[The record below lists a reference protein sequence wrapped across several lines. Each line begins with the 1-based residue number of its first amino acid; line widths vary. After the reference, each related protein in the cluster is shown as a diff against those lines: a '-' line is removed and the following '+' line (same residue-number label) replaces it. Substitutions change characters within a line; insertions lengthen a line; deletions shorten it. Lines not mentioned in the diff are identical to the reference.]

1 MMSLADILR
10 VVKPLAMTG
19 PQRNPTAPLTDD
31 SRKLHPGG
39 VFIAVKGRTSDG
51 HAHIA
56 ACIRNGASVVIAER
70 FDGDPGE
77 ATVILVTDTRRALMP
92 LALAWYAQPHQDLVL
107 TGVTGTNGKTTVTT
121 LIWQVMS
128 RLGVPAALIGT
139 IEKRIGDQVREARL
153 TTPGAM
159 ELAEDLRAAA
169 DAGCRHVVMEV
180 SSHALDQ
187 RRTSGLDF
195 AVGVFTNLTHDHL
208 DYHKTFQAY
217 ARAKKRLFMG
227 MRTTG
232 TAILNTDDP
241 NGAFMTERI
250 KPAVWDVSM
259 NDGTLRVLGHSLE
272 GLVLDLDGT
281 LLSSPLVGRFNAMNV
296 AQAFLACVA
305 LGLNR
310 DSVAAALAEAPGAA
324 GRLERVATTGSG
336 PSVFV
341 DYAHT
346 PDALRNVLTTL
357 ADLRTPHQ
365 KLHCVFGCGG
375 DRDAA
380 KRPMMAAIAEGLAD
394 RVVITSDNPR
404 FEDPDTIL
412 DDIQAGFVSMSR
424 VDRIVD
430 RETAIG
436 QAIAAASAA
445 DIVLIAGKGHE
456 SYQEIGGVRHAM
468 DDRLIAADA
477 LNRRAS

>member
-1 MMSLADILR
+1 MMGFADILR
-10 VVKPLAMTG
+10 VLNPLAMTG
-19 PQRNPTAPLTDD
+19 PPRNPTAPLTDD
-31 SRKLHPGG
+31 SRQLRPGG

-51 HAHIA
+51 HAHIE

-70 FDGDPGE
+70 YDGDPGD
-77 ATVILVTDTRRALMP
+77 ATLILVADTRRALMP
-92 LALAWYAQPHQDLVL
+92 LALAWHGHPQADLVL

-121 LIWQVMS
+121 LIWQVMR

-169 DAGCRHVVMEV
+169 EAGCRHVVMEV

-187 RRTSGLDF
+187 RRTVGLDY

-217 ARAKKRLFMG
+217 AKAKKRLFQD

-241 NGAFMTERI
+241 YGAFMAERI
-250 KPAVWDVSM
+250 KPVVWDVSM
-259 NDGTLRVLGHSLE
+259 NDGTLRLLDHTLE
-272 GLVLDLDGT
+272 GLVLEVDGT
-281 LLSSPLVGRFNAMNV
+281 VLSSPLVGTFNAMNV

-310 DSVAAALAEAPGAA
+310 DGVAAALAEAPGAA
-324 GRLERVATTGSG
+324 GRLERVAAAGG
-336 PSVFV
+336 VPSVFV

-346 PDALRNVLTTL
+346 PDALRNVLATL
-357 ADLRTPHQ
+357 AELRTPHQ
-365 KLHCVFGCGG
+365 RLHCVFGCGG

-404 FEDPDTIL
+404 FEDPDAIL
-412 DDIQAGFVSMSR
+412 DDIQAGFSSMAR
-424 VDRIVD
+424 VERILD
-430 RETAIG
+430 RESAIR
-436 QAIAAASAA
+436 QAIAAAAAA

-456 SYQEIGGVRHAM
+456 TYQEIGGVRHAM
-468 DDRLIAADA
+468 DDRRIAADA
-477 LNRRAS
+477 MNRRAC

>member
-1 MMSLADILR
+1 MMGLSDILR
-10 VVKPLAMTG
+10 VVNPLAMTG

-31 SRKLHPGG
+31 SRLLRPGG
-39 VFIAVKGRTSDG
+39 VFIAVKGRSSDG
-51 HAHIA
+51 HAHIEA
-56 ACIRNGASVVIAER
+56 SIRNGASVVIAER

-77 ATVILVTDTRRALMP
+77 ATVILVADTRRALMP
-92 LALAWYAQPHQDLVL
+92 LALAWYGEPQADLVL

-121 LIWQVMS
+121 LIWQVMR

-139 IEKRIGDQVREARL
+139 IEKRIGDHVREARL

-187 RRTSGLDF
+187 RRTGGLDF

-208 DYHKTFQAY
+208 DYHKTFAAY
-217 ARAKKRLFMG
+217 ARAKKRLFSG
-227 MRTTG
+227 MRSTG
-232 TAILNTDDP
+232 TAILNSDDP
-241 NGAFMTERI
+241 SGGFMAKGI
-250 KPAVWDVSM
+250 KPVVWDVSM
-259 NDGTLRVLGHSLE
+259 TDGTLRVLRHSLE

-281 LLSSPLVGRFNAMNV
+281 ILSSPLVGRFNAMNL

-310 DSVAAALAEAPGAA
+310 DSVAAALAEATGAA
-324 GRLERVATTGSG
+324 GRLERVPIAGHG
-336 PSVFV
+336 PTVFV

-357 ADLRTPHQ
+357 AELRTPDQ
-365 KLHCVFGCGG
+365 RLHCVFGCGG
-375 DRDAA
+375 DRDAT
-380 KRPMMAAIAEGLAD
+380 KRPMMAAIAGSLAD

-404 FEDPDTIL
+404 FEDPDAIL
-412 DDIQAGFVSMSR
+412 DDIQSGFETLSH
-424 VDRIVD
+424 VDRVVD
-430 RETAIG
+430 RETAIR
-436 QAIAAASAA
+436 QAIAAAAAA

-456 SYQEIGGVRHAM
+456 TYQEIRGVRHDM
-468 DDRLIAADA
+468 DDRLIAGDA